1 MYGFHQAQLLSNM
14 AIGIFT
20 LRQQLRG
27 LLSGNWPN
35 AKTPYVEYLVVGGG
49 GSSGGGLGGGGGA
62 GGVLQGILPVTPG
75 VSYVT
80 TVGSGGASPSS
91 GLGNNGVNSVLSSVT
106 ALGGGGGGYWS
117 NGSAASG
124 ASGGGS
130 GASNGG
136 AVTGGQGVFGQGNA
150 GGTVTGTYTTQIVG
164 GGGGGAGTVG
174 QGGSILSAAGLN
186 GGAGIASAILGNV
199 YTWGGGGGGFGYGNT
214 VSGGNGGVGGGGGGG
229 SAPGTGGTGG
239 TGYNTGGT
247 GSSNGYNGGNGGAN
261 SGGGGGGVSQT
272 NGGTGGN
279 GGSGIVIISYPDIYQ
294 ALASSSNLGNA
305 YTTGSGSLSF
315 GNTSGTR
322 VVYGTGYSSAWS
334 LGTGD
339 YTIEA
344 FVNLQSDTVNTAAIL
359 STGSW
364 ALRAGTTVASTIF
377 SPAGI
382 PYTSS
387 INLSY
392 NTWTHIAAVRSGSTT
407 YLFVNGAQGFAVS
420 NISDLNTS
428 AELVVGDV
436 AALGNNWSGYL
447 SNIRIIKG
455 TALYTSAFTPPTAP
469 LTPVTNTTLLLSTV
483 SGSPYADSSVTSAI
497 TNSASSVVPSWQH
510 PSPFAT
516 GLGYKNR
523 VYIWNTSGS
532 FTI

>member
-1 MYGFHQAQLLSNM
+1 M

-27 LLSGNWPN
+27 LLSTNWPG

-49 GSSGGGLGGGGGA
+49 GGGGGNIAGGGAPGGGGA
-62 GGVLQGILPVTPG
+62 GGVLTGLLPVTAG

-80 TVGSGGASPSS
+80 TVGGGGA
-91 GLGNNGVNSVLSSVT
+91 GAATTGNNGNNSGFSYIT
-106 ALGGGGGGYWS
+106 AIGGGGGGSSYG
-117 NGSAASG
+117 NGPGNSG
-124 ASGGGS
+124 GSGGGGAYNNYS
-130 GASNGG
+130 GGAGVLNQGNNGG
-136 AVTGGQGVFGQGNA
+136 LGLPNV
-150 GGTVTGTYTTQIVG
+150 TVTG

-174 QGGSILSAAGLN
+174 MSGTGSSATTGKGGDGGS
-186 GGAGIASAILGNV
+186 GIASAISGSVAV
-199 YTWGGGGGGFGYGNT
+199 YGGGGGGGKQAANGL
-214 VSGGNGGVGGGGGGG
+214 GGGTGGVGGGGDGTQGVAVA
-229 SAPGTGGTGG
+229 SPGQA
-239 TGYNTGGT
+239 NT
-247 GSSNGYNGGNGGAN
+247 
-261 SGGGGGGVSQT
+261 GGGGGGT
-272 NGGTGGN
+272 GNNYNGAA
-279 GGSGIVIISYPDIYQ
+279 GGSGIVIISYPDSYA
-294 ALASSSNLGNA
+294 ALTSSSNLGNA

-377 SPAGI
+377 SPGGI

-392 NTWTHIAAVRSGSTT
+392 NTWTHIAAVRSGGTT
-407 YLFVNGAQGFAVS
+407 YLFVNGAQGFALS
-420 NISDLNTS
+420 NGSNLNTS

-455 TALYTSAFTPPTAP
+455 TGLYTSAFTPPTAP

-483 SGSPYADSSVTSAI
+483 SGSPYADSSVTSAV
-497 TNSASSVVPSWQH
+497 TNSASSVVPSWQP

-523 VYIWNTSGS
+523 VYIWNSSGS